1 MKKIYSTP
9 SVKEIKLKLER
20 MIAESYTVDGN
31 DGANGGS
38 TKGKEED
45 IDFGF

>member
-20 MIAESYTVDGN
+20 MISISGVV
-31 DGANGGS
+31 GGS
-38 TKGKEED
+38 DDNDSQTGKEEEM
-45 IDFGF
+45 DFGF

>member
-9 SVKEIKLKLER
+9 RVKEVKLRLER
-20 MIAESYTVDGN
+20 MIAFSVSGN
-31 DGANGGS
+31 DDNDS
-38 TKGKEED
+38 PKGKEED